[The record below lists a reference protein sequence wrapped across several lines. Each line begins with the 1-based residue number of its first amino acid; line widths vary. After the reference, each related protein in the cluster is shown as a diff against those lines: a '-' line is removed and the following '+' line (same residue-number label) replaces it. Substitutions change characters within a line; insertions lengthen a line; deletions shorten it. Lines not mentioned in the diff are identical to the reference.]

1 MGVVTIRVKVKGGKV
16 ICHPDFRVDSNDDVR
31 TSNATKD
38 LYDTIVEGFKASQ
51 GGSFKSLTAGA
62 QP

>member
-16 ICHPDFRVDSNDDVR
+16 CCIPDYKVDQSDDVR

-51 GGSFKSLTAGA
+51 GGSFRSLTAGA